1 MLPPGD
7 LQRIKTRGKQRVILF
22 TILLVFAR
30 FHTTMIRKEAFSR
43 SDHLKKRKVA
53 PRIIKADWF
62 TTFPWLAHEDMPS
75 SFTCKICVNAKA
87 SNVFA
92 TGKDASRPKKDDLT
106 KHHNSADHRRSVAL
120 PKRQREFVMA
130 SVTAN
135 DHVKAGIV
143 AQMRTVLTQAK
154 HCLPTA
160 KNAALVELQIYV
172 KCK

>member
-1 MLPPGD
+1 M
-7 LQRIKTRGKQRVILF
+7 
-22 TILLVFAR
+22 
-30 FHTTMIRKEAFSR
+30 
-43 SDHLKKRKVA
+43 
-53 PRIIKADWF
+53 
-62 TTFPWLAHEDMPS
+62 
-75 SFTCKICVNAKA
+75 FTCKICVNAKA

-135 DHVKAGIV
+135 DHAKAGIV

-160 KNAALVELQIYV
+160 KNAALVELLMLNVSNFYYV
-172 KCK
+172 FFYKFNIFHFFSFHIISYYDTVYLSAFCHLL